1 MISKEYKKATMHIV
15 EVKKQDMICTSTGN
29 VSATMNGTFTEQT
42 INAPQRIFN
51 NRGIDKKIW

>member
-1 MISKEYKKATMHIV
+1 MKTFELPGMQVV
-15 EVKKQDMICTSTGN
+15 EVEKQDVICTSTGN

-51 NRGIDKKIW
+51 NRGLDNKIW

>member
-1 MISKEYKKATMHIV
+1 MRKTFELPAIKVV

-51 NRGIDKKIW
+51 NRGIDNKIW